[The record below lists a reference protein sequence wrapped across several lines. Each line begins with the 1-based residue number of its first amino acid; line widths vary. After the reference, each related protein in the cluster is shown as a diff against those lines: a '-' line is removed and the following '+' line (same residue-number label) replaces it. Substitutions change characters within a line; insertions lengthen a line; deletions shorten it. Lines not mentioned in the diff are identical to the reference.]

1 VKYVLLGWTT
11 FLTFAVITNAILP
24 LITGSAIWSKFGPL
38 ASVFMSAS
46 ISYAIIRHEFLDIKI
61 IIQRGLVYSLLLS
74 IITAVYLFLIFT
86 FEYFFHSDDGTMIL
100 ISAFLTTLVGIV
112 GVPPLKA
119 YFQKITDPIFFKD
132 TYDYATVLSELT
144 DILNNNIVL
153 DTIIEK
159 TESTLLRALRVE
171 HVTFSFTDT
180 VLDGG
185 GFSLP
190 VTSNSKP
197 LGTLYVG
204 VKRSGDS
211 FTREDIS
218 LLKTFTKQAG
228 IALEKASLYK
238 QVEDYA
244 KTLEE
249 KVEERTQEIV
259 AIQKE
264 QETMMLEISHGLQ
277 TPLTIMKGELFLMRK
292 QDHDNK
298 RVDTIDASID
308 RISSFIYRFLS
319 LTKLESAAIVP
330 LSRLNLS
337 SLLTQVILF
346 FEQEA
351 HEKGITL
358 SGTISS
364 DIFVTGIKE
373 ELEEMFSNLISN
385 SIKYMRKDG
394 PRGISITLSADKE
407 KATITLSDDGIG
419 IKEEN
424 LPNLFKKF
432 YRVKEAET
440 KGIQGTGLGL
450 VICKKIIDKH
460 NGTLHIESVF
470 GEGSTFIIT
479 IPII

>member
-1 VKYVLLGWTT
+1 MAVLCDTT
-11 FLTFAVITNAILP
+11 
-24 LITGSAIWSKFGPL
+24 
-38 ASVFMSAS
+38 
-46 ISYAIIRHEFLDIKI
+46 H
-61 IIQRGLVYSLLLS
+61 
-74 IITAVYLFLIFT
+74 
-86 FEYFFHSDDGTMIL
+86 
-100 ISAFLTTLVGIV
+100 
-112 GVPPLKA
+112 
-119 YFQKITDPIFFKD
+119 
-132 TYDYATVLSELT
+132 
-144 DILNNNIVL
+144 
-153 DTIIEK
+153 
-159 TESTLLRALRVE
+159 
-171 HVTFSFTDT
+171 
-180 VLDGG
+180 
-185 GFSLP
+185 
-190 VTSNSKP
+190 
-197 LGTLYVG
+197 
-204 VKRSGDS
+204 
-211 FTREDIS
+211 
-218 LLKTFTKQAG
+218 
-228 IALEKASLYK
+228 
-238 QVEDYA
+238 
-244 KTLEE
+244 
-249 KVEERTQEIV
+249 
-259 AIQKE
+259 
-264 QETMMLEISHGLQ
+264 
-277 TPLTIMKGELFLMRK
+277 
-292 QDHDNK
+292 
-298 RVDTIDASID
+298 
-308 RISSFIYRFLS
+308 
-319 LTKLESAAIVP
+319 
-330 LSRLNLS
+330 LNLS